1 MNTDKAFN
9 ADVGVATTEIYR
21 LQADFDHFPEEVKGI
36 ITNMFFNLGYDR
48 CVLFI
53 LVVLNLVLCTK
64 LNLHSEKFRYFF
76 NPHSPSK
83 QKS

>member
-48 CVLFI
+48 CVLFYFGGFESGVMHQI
-53 LVVLNLVLCTK
+53 K
-64 LNLHSEKFRYFF
+64 PSFRKVQVFL
-76 NPHSPSK
+76 
-83 QKS
+83 